1 LRPLETEPVHV
12 QTSPAPADQRFGR
25 IVLVEDHPR
34 QHLHEIYRAKVAVQ
48 GEITR
53 RAAYEELLAL
63 EAKLAKLPPL
73 PAPPPA
79 TANDDS

>member
-1 LRPLETEPVHV
+1 MSKHRPPPP
-12 QTSPAPADQRFGR
+12 TSASAGSSSSRITPASTFM
-25 IVLVEDHPR
+25 
-34 QHLHEIYRAKVAVQ
+34 EIYRAKVAVQ